1 MRTFDVLAFLDEA
14 KRLTALTIA
23 AVAVAG
29 AVLLLDRAGGPLSAV
44 LGILAAAF
52 ATRLLQ
58 QASMRPEPLNL
69 SDEGATATV
78 PVTSPSG
85 TSAPTLDLSAAEESP
100 HPPAGDVDVDVDLPD
115 TSPADERE
123 DGHRHTRPMTTPASN
138 NSFRTH

>member
-58 QASMRPEPLNL
+58 QASMRPKPLNL
-69 SDEGATATV
+69 SDEGATAPV
-78 PVTSPSG
+78 PVTSPAG
-85 TSAPTLDLSAAEESP
+85 TPAPTLDLSAAEESS
-100 HPPAGDVDVDVDLPD
+100 HPKAGDVDVDLPD